1 MTTTTTKPGIRWMIR
16 KDMPDVLRI
25 EAACFGHSGWTEG
38 DFVKVLRQRDIIAHV
53 VLDGEQVVGYM
64 VYQMQKSCLYLINF
78 AVDPQHQRRGFGRA
92 LIEKLKSKINA
103 NSVSRNRFTLHV
115 AEHELPLQLFLRACG
130 VRCEESIQDQDGNHI
145 LKFVFRR
152 ATDANTDNT

>member
-38 DFVKVLRQRDIIAHV
+38 DFVEQLRQRNTTSYV
-53 VLDGEQVVGYM
+53 VLDGQRVVGYILLHLRHDHI
-64 VYQMQKSCLYLINF
+64 SLLNF
-78 AVDPQHQRRGFGRA
+78 AVDPAYRRRGYGRA

-103 NSVSRNRFTLHV
+103 NSHSRGRFVTYIP
-115 AEHELPLQLFLRACG
+115 EENLPAQLFLRACG
-130 VRCEESIQDQDGNHI
+130 IGCFGLRSYTVQGHDEKFTDY
-145 LKFVFRR
+145 KFVYKG
-152 ATDANTDNT
+152 A